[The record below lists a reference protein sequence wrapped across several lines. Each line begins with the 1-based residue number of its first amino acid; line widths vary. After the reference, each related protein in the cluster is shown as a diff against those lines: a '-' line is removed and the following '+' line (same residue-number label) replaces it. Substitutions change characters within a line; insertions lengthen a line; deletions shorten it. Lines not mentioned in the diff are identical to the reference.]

1 MVAAMATQPAVRCTS
16 VTVHR
21 GDTVACDNVS
31 LHIDRGS
38 ITGLFGPSGCGKT
51 TLMRSI
57 VGTQAKVAGSIDVL
71 GEPAG
76 TAALRRRIG
85 YATQSASTY
94 ADLSVVDNVTYFASL
109 HGTTDNVAETLAAV
123 GLTAYAKRRVSDLSG
138 GQINRVSIA
147 CALVAKPELLILD
160 EPTVG
165 LDPVLRAELWHYFA
179 TLAADGT
186 TLLVS
191 SHVMDEAEHCAEMI
205 LMRAGRV
212 LAQCTPA
219 DLKSRTGKPSI
230 DDAFLA
236 LIEGTAA

>member
-1 MVAAMATQPAVRCTS
+1 M
-16 VTVHR
+16 HR
-21 GDTVACDNVS
+21 GGVLACDDVS
-31 LHIDRGS
+31 LTIARGT

-57 VGTQAKVAGSIDVL
+57 IGTQANVAGTVDVL
-71 GEPAG
+71 GEAAG
-76 TAALRRRIG
+76 AKTLRRRVG

-94 ADLSVVDNVTYFASL
+94 ADLSVIDNVTYFASL
-109 HGTTDNVAETLAAV
+109 HGTRANVAETLDAV
-123 GLTAYAKRRVSDLSG
+123 GLTPYARRRTSDLSG

-165 LDPVLRAELWHYFA
+165 LDPVLRAELWRYFA
-179 TLAADGT
+179 RLATEGS

-191 SHVMDEAEHCAEMI
+191 SHVMDEAEHCDEMI
-205 LMRAGRV
+205 LMRDGAV
-212 LAQCTPA
+212 LTQCTPA
-219 DLKSRTGKPSI
+219 ELKARTGKSSI

-236 LIEGTAA
+236 LIEGAT